1 MDISTMTPIISPGNI
16 HAGIANADPVR
27 VLIVRLSAIGDT
39 ALTLPLAYLLKQRLP
54 HLHLGWV
61 VGEQAHHLLQG
72 LECIDKLHILP
83 QSGAGVANLWQLMR
97 EIRGQGYHFA
107 LDPQGITRSALLP
120 WLAGI
125 PYRIGMAPGKME
137 SRELAPLFL
146 NHFIQIPPSI
156 KHITDRTLYLS
167 TPLGI
172 DNFVKPPSPL
182 FLEPGAVNRI
192 RHWWRQEGLKSST
205 LIISIGA
212 GWPTKVWPAERVKYL
227 VEAAAESGIST
238 VLLWG
243 PAELHLIP
251 AWRRLFRDTA
261 TLAPPTHIQ
270 EMIALL
276 NMALG
281 YAGPDTAAL
290 HLAWL
295 LGKPTFSWFGASDP
309 DRCAPQGPHQVHVA
323 CGPHNW
329 RRTGLLGNPLM
340 KLTVERVLPSFT
352 SWLSGLHGIQDTNQ
366 TFN

>member
-1 MDISTMTPIISPGNI
+1 MTPMNSPSKYYPAISNR
-16 HAGIANADPVR
+16 DPVR

-39 ALTLPLAYLLKQRLP
+39 ALTLPLAYLLKQRIP

-72 LECIDKLHILP
+72 LECIDKLHIFP
-83 QSGAGVANLWQLMR
+83 QSGTGVANLRQLVR
-97 EIRGQGYHFA
+97 EIRGQGYQFA
-107 LDPQGITRSALLP
+107 LDPQGISRSALLP

-125 PYRIGMAPGKME
+125 PWRVGMAPGKME

-146 NHFIQIPPSI
+146 NHYIQVPPAI
-156 KHITDRTLYLS
+156 KHITERTLHLAS
-167 TPLGI
+167 VLGI
-172 DNFVKPPSPL
+172 DHFDRPPCPL
-182 FLEPGAVNRI
+182 FLEPGAAQRI
-192 RHWWRQEGLKSST
+192 RHWWQQEGLNSCT
-205 LIISIGA
+205 LIMSIGA

-227 VEAAAESGIST
+227 VEVAAKTGIST

-243 PAELHLIP
+243 PAEGHLIH
-251 AWRRLFRDTA
+251 AWRKLFRDTA
-261 TLAPPTHIQ
+261 TLAPPTNIQ

-276 NMALG
+276 NMGLG

-309 DRCAPQGPHQVHVA
+309 DRCAPQGPNQVHVA

-329 RRTGLLGNPLM
+329 RRTSLLGNPLR

-352 SWLSGLHGIQDTNQ
+352 SWLSRLHCTQDAN
-366 TFN
+366 